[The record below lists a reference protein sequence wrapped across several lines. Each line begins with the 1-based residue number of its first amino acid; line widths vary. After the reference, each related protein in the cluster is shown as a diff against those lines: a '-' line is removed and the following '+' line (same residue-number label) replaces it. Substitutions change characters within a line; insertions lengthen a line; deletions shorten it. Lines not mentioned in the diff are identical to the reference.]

1 MMMRMVIP
9 FTSWLIR
16 RINVVFRFQCR
27 MNDVMD
33 AVNLT
38 VVFVM
43 ASSFID
49 IFVFST
55 VMVVL

>member
-9 FTSWLIR
+9 FASGLIR
-16 RINVVFRFQCR
+16 RINVIFLFQCR
-27 MNDVMD
+27 MNYVID
-33 AVNLT
+33 AVNLI

-43 ASSFID
+43 ASSFTG

-55 VMVVL
+55 LMVVL